1 MSAHAA
7 VNSSRADALERALQA
22 FWIAVGMDIAIAIGV
37 GMTPLMAQFDV
48 TTPMFWAAFGG
59 LVLKSVVT
67 GVAQFL
73 VRLKLNN
80 KAAAGTVG

>member
-7 VNSSRADALERALQA
+7 VNSSRADAFERALQA

-37 GMTPLMAQFDV
+37 GTTGLLAQFDV
-48 TTPMFWAAFGG
+48 TTPVFWAAFGG
-59 LVLKSVVT
+59 MVLKSVVT

-73 VRLKLNN
+73 VKLKLNK
-80 KAAAGTVG
+80 KAEAGAVG